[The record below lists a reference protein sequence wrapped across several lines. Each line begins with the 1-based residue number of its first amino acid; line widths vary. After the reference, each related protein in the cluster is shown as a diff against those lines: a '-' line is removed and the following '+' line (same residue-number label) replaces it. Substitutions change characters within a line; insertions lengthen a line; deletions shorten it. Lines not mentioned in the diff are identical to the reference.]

1 MFPPYLAG
9 GEGAALISGAAGEHI
24 ISARRQLQQAETA
37 HHAQK
42 GKKAPSSSK
51 TQNTRQIFRQS
62 HPLPSLLDLCGI
74 DAHVLQLSEIRNSHT
89 ELYAHMH
96 VL

>member
-9 GEGAALISGAAGEHI
+9 VEGAALISGAAGEHI

-37 HHAQK
+37 PPRAKRQK
-42 GKKAPSSSK
+42 GALVV
-51 TQNTRQIFRQS
+51 QNTK
-62 HPLPSLLDLCGI
+62 HTPDLSTVAPPHSSI
-74 DAHVLQLSEIRNSHT
+74 SVASMHMSYSYLRSENSHT

-96 VL
+96 DL